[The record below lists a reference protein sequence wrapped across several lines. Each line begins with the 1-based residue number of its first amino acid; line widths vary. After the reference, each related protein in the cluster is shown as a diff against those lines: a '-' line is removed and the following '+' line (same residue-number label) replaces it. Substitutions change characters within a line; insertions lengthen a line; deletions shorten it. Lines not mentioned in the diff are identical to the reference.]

1 MKQNFFRAAAAAAVL
16 FLFAVSVQ
24 AYEIQKGTIS
34 IGGASNI
41 FYKSR
46 NFDKSGTSKTYSLFL
61 DGGYFIRNNLELG
74 AELLLESYDAGD
86 YESRSY
92 SLSPFIM
99 YHIPLDEQSNIIA
112 GGGLGYS
119 KYETD
124 EDNTTYESR
133 GATMFGEVGWEYF
146 FNPHVAMNISFNLRH
161 IEWKLDNY
169 SVDKDGETSILTKL
183 GLKAFF

>member
-1 MKQNFFRAAAAAAVL
+1 MKQSFFCAAVAAAVL

-34 IGGASNI
+34 IGGSSNVL
-41 FYKSR
+41 FMSR
-46 NFDKSGTSKTYSLFL
+46 NYDKGDDSTTYYLFV

-99 YHIPLDEQSNIIA
+99 YHIPLDKQSNIIA
-112 GGGLGYS
+112 GVGLGYS

-124 EDNTTYESR
+124 EDNTTYGSK
-133 GATMFGEVGWEYF
+133 GATMFGEFGWEYF
-146 FNPHVAMNISFNLRH
+146 FNPHVAMNISLHLRH
-161 IEWKLDNY
+161 TDWKLNNY
-169 SVDKDGETSILTKL
+169 SEDKDRETSSMTKL